1 MKYIK
6 RKFPEYIEEEDI
18 IKSCNVDS
26 KSIHSLRANGYLDA
40 QHDTVGQKVKWRFR
54 LTPIG
59 YSHLIE
65 HDIKILTI
73 WIIFLTIVSLLIS
86 ISELLSNIF

>member
-6 RKFPEYIEEEDI
+6 RKFPEYVKEDDI
-18 IKSCNVDS
+18 ITFCKIDS
-26 KSIHSLRANGYLDA
+26 KTIHSLRANGYLDG
-40 QHDTVGQKVKWRFR
+40 QHHTTGTKVKWQFR
-54 LTPIG
+54 LTPMG

-73 WIIFLTIVSLLIS
+73 WIIILTIAILILNIISLI
-86 ISELLSNIF
+86 